1 MGRAWRMTQEVRQ
14 QDIRQWLAEIKA
26 LQQKLAQANQER
38 DEAYASAAN
47 WRSLYETEAKQR
59 RTEAVLSRQTIDSLK
74 AELQVSQANAFPEAG
89 WGESVAIAPSAIQQE
104 IAQISDIHALQAQHF
119 AALQERDRLFQALKT
134 EQLAH
139 IDTRKQLT
147 TALGDAIDQLNQER
161 SVSQQAH

>member
-1 MGRAWRMTQEVRQ
+1 MTQEVKQ
-14 QDIRQWLAEIKA
+14 QDVKQWLAEIKA

-59 RTEAVLSRQTIDSLK
+59 RTEAVLTRQTIDSLK
-74 AELQVSQANAFPEAG
+74 AELQASQANPFSEAFSSG
-89 WGESVAIAPSAIQQE
+89 STAIAVLPQE
-104 IAQISDIHALQAQHF
+104 IAQITDIPTLQAQHLV
-119 AALQERDRLFQALKT
+119 ALQERDRLFQALKS
-134 EQLAH
+134 EQAAH
-139 IDTRKQLT
+139 IDSRKQLT

>member
-1 MGRAWRMTQEVRQ
+1 MTQEVRQ

-74 AELQVSQANAFPEAG
+74 IELKASQAAASG
-89 WGESVAIAPSAIQQE
+89 ASVTTASPALQPDAQK
-104 IAQISDIHALQAQHF
+104 IAQITDIQALQAQHL
-119 AALQERDRLFQALKT
+119 AALQERDRLFQALKL
-134 EQLAH
+134 EQAAH
-139 IDTRKQLT
+139 IDSRKQLT